1 VTLSVPK
8 QALTIPLG
16 FVQEQCLLEGDK
28 TGPVLSVS
36 PLLPEE
42 GLQVMNGLNSS
53 SQGRSSHPPT
63 LGSVMG
69 GMGSV
74 VGGMVGSVG
83 GMDVGRKFLYDGA
96 TPSDEGPRPMF
107 VLVTHHTVLVVTFFF
122 FLGRLFKFKPRENLL
137 NKGFACYILM
147 SSY

>member
-28 TGPVLSVS
+28 TGPVLSV
-36 PLLPEE
+36 
-42 GLQVMNGLNSS
+42 SS

-137 NKGFACYILM
+137 NKGFACYILI

>member
-1 VTLSVPK
+1 M
-8 QALTIPLG
+8 QG
-16 FVQEQCLLEGDK
+16 QCLLEGDK

-36 PLLPEE
+36 PLLPDE

-53 SQGRSSHPPT
+53 SQGRTSHPPT

-96 TPSDEGPRPMF
+96 TPSNEGPRPMF
-107 VLVTHHTVLVVTFFF
+107 VLVTHHTVLVVSI
-122 FLGRLFKFKPRENLL
+122 FLFRSCLQCWELRNSLL
-137 NKGFACYILM
+137 MRVNFV
-147 SSY
+147 SNF

>member
-1 VTLSVPK
+1 VNLHTVPDET
-8 QALTIPLG
+8 LTIPVGILQG
-16 FVQEQCLLEGDK
+16 QCLLEGDK

-36 PLLPEE
+36 PLLPDE
-42 GLQVMNGLNSS
+42 GLQLMNGLNSS
-53 SQGRSSHPPT
+53 SQARTSQSPT

-96 TPSDEGPRPMF
+96 APSNEGPRPMF
-107 VLVTHHTVLVVTFFF
+107 VLVTHHTVLVVSIFFF
-122 FLGRLFKFKPRENLL
+122 R
-137 NKGFACYILM
+137 
-147 SSY
+147 S